1 MSKSMSVAVGW
12 DRWLVA
18 VEVSDHDL
26 RQGRE
31 TNAPICLGSLPDL
44 RASLA
49 VLASFHVSGAGRI
62 VPSSLVDVEEPDPVW
77 RNTYAGNIGRSSYVF
92 ESRLCARQSQALAA
106 PSDSNVS

>member
-31 TNAPICLGSLPDL
+31 TNAPICLGLWPGL
-44 RASLA
+44 RASSA
-49 VLASFHVSGAGRI
+49 VLSQLDGSGAGEI
-62 VPSSLVDVEEPDPVW
+62 VPSSLVDVEEPDSVW
-77 RNTYAGNIGRSSYVF
+77 RTT
-92 ESRLCARQSQALAA
+92 
-106 PSDSNVS
+106 